1 VIGIT
6 AGRRRGEKPADA
18 PAEEVMSDEPT
29 ITDAPV
35 NRMKAEV
42 SAWMGGCGMVGRD
55 EAR

>member
-6 AGRRRGEKPADA
+6 AGRRRGEKPVDA
-18 PAEEVMSDEPT
+18 PTEEVMSDGPT
-29 ITDAPV
+29 ITDAPA